1 MATVYFDEATRIFSG
16 GHAPAVDHV
25 TLDIEDGE
33 FLVLVGPS
41 GCGKSTT
48 LRMLAGLEPIDEG
61 RILIDGHDQKGV
73 RPRDRDVAM
82 VFQSYALYPNM
93 TAAENMAFALT
104 NAKVASSEVK
114 QRVAEAAKILEL
126 EQFLD
131 RKPGALSGGQRQRV
145 AMGRAI
151 VRNPKVFCMDEPLS
165 NLDAKLRVSTRSQIA
180 GLQRRLG
187 ITTVYVTHDQVE
199 AMTMGHRVA
208 VLRDGR
214 LQQVGTPEE
223 LYDRPVNTFVASFI
237 GSPGDHPGGGDGAR
251 GVGRRA
257 RRAHTARP
265 GDRRQGGEKV
275 VVGLR
280 PESWHLVDAGTDNGV
295 DLKVE
300 LVEALGSESF
310 IYGVPVG
317 LAPEEGAP
325 APQRV
330 TVHSDKRVRPDVG
343 DVVRVVPEASEAHVF
358 ASTAETG
365 SPRGEPVS
373 GSGRCSEGT
382 DEQGAERRDLVQLG
396 VERDVPADVGPL
408 RGGGG
413 GHRAKG
419 GLDGADDTGLG
430 PDLNGLQVLRH
441 DESPW

>member
-41 GCGKSTT
+41 GCGKSTS

-165 NLDAKLRVSTRSQIA
+165 NLDAKLRVSDPLA
-180 GLQRRLG
+180 DRRAAAPARD
-187 ITTVYVTHDQVE
+187 HD
-199 AMTMGHRVA
+199 G
-208 VLRDGR
+208 LRDARPGR
-214 LQQVGTPEE
+214 GHDHGPSRGRAAGRSTAAG
-223 LYDRPVNTFVASFI
+223 R
-237 GSPGDHPGGGDGAR
+237 HPGGALRPAGQHLRGVLHRLPGHHLGRGDGAR

-257 RRAHTARP
+257 RCAHTARP
-265 GDRRQGGEKV
+265 NDRRQGGEKV

-343 DVVRVVPEASEAHVF
+343 EVVRVVPEASEAHVF
-358 ASTAETG
+358 DLDSGNRLTAG
-365 SPRGEPVS
+365 
-373 GSGRCSEGT
+373 
-382 DEQGAERRDLVQLG
+382 
-396 VERDVPADVGPL
+396 
-408 RGGGG
+408 
-413 GHRAKG
+413 
-419 GLDGADDTGLG
+419 
-430 PDLNGLQVLRH
+430 
-441 DESPW
+441 